1 MNWKLLGDKNFSL
14 LMFGKLI
21 SLTGTQMQ
29 DFALSLYVL
38 KITGSATLFAS
49 VIIVAMIPQLLLSPI
64 AGVFS
69 DWLDRKKTIVYLDL
83 LSGILVGIFATIFL
97 IRGEL
102 SLPYIYILVI
112 VLTLT
117 SSLYQPAIGTIIPTI
132 IKKEDLVD
140 ANGISSLVM
149 NIGNLLAPLLAG
161 IFFGFYGLFLI
172 LAVNCISFLV
182 AALGEL
188 FIQIPKVTNMP
199 KEINFKTFS
208 YDFMEGI
215 KFIRGKKLLLY
226 IIILAPILN
235 FVFSPLSSIGIT
247 YITKKIFR
255 ISDFQYGLMEMIVVA
270 SMMFS
275 PFLTSKLA
283 KKYRL
288 GEIIFFDVFISSLLL
303 VVMAI
308 VPSPFYRGLFKSSFI
323 PYVSITFLFFLICM
337 IITTTNIA
345 INAMFQ
351 KIVPL
356 PMMGRISTV
365 MGTCCMAIAPLG
377 LVLFGALFDTIRAW
391 ICILIFALIPIIT
404 ILIFKKALCSYDENE
419 DTNFD
424 PHIVDRDLV
433 EV

>member
-247 YITKKIFR
+247 YI
-255 ISDFQYGLMEMIVVA
+255 
-270 SMMFS
+270 
-275 PFLTSKLA
+275 
-283 KKYRL
+283 
-288 GEIIFFDVFISSLLL
+288 
-303 VVMAI
+303 
-308 VPSPFYRGLFKSSFI
+308 
-323 PYVSITFLFFLICM
+323 
-337 IITTTNIA
+337 
-345 INAMFQ
+345 
-351 KIVPL
+351 
-356 PMMGRISTV
+356 
-365 MGTCCMAIAPLG
+365 
-377 LVLFGALFDTIRAW
+377 
-391 ICILIFALIPIIT
+391 
-404 ILIFKKALCSYDENE
+404 SYDNNISFHE
-419 DTNFD
+419 F
-424 PHIVDRDLV
+424 P
-433 EV
+433 